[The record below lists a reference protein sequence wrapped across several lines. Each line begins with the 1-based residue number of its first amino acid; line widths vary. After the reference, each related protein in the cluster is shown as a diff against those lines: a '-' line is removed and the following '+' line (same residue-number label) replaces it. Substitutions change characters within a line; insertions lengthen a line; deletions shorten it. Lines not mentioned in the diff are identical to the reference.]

1 MVSAGGVE
9 ASRVT
14 PADFNYDSN
23 LSFFLIF
30 PFSHVL
36 GSEMQEPYAIAVLLQ
51 NDLVLI
57 DLLTPG
63 FPCFESPYPMDIHE
77 SPVTCC
83 TYLADCPSDLVPAFY
98 MVGLNPNARKAGQSE
113 RQWPV
118 SGGEWSPASC
128 SYFEIIIT
136 GHQDGSIKFW
146 DSSAGTLQV
155 LYKLKTA
162 KIFERPRARS
172 LDGSDDDPLAVQIIS
187 LCAESRRLCIA
198 GASGHVILFK
208 FRKVESV
215 SEYLVSVAVHPF
227 TRLLTMTSSRNRS
240 LQVLEI
246 PIFYENFDEAE
257 GSPECEF
264 VPRSLAKQPES
275 VDGDRKVSTRYAC
288 KLSTSQKNVPTLSSN
303 ENCCCHRVHQIS

>member
-1 MVSAGGVE
+1 
-9 ASRVT
+9 
-14 PADFNYDSN
+14 
-23 LSFFLIF
+23 
-30 PFSHVL
+30 
-36 GSEMQEPYAIAVLLQ
+36 MQEPYAIAVLLQ

-57 DLLTPG
+57 DLQTPG

-98 MVGLNPNARKAGQSE
+98 MVGLNPNTRKTGQSE

-146 DSSAGTLQV
+146 DSSAGTLQI

-162 KIFERPRARS
+162 KIFERPRTRS
-172 LDGSDDDPLAVQIIS
+172 MDNTDDDPLAVQIIS
-187 LCAESRRLCIA
+187 LCAESRRLCVA

-208 FRKVESV
+208 FKKTESV
-215 SEYLVSVAVHPF
+215 SEFLVSV
-227 TRLLTMTSSRNRS
+227 RLPESANQSHIYCTNCALITVS
-240 LQVLEI
+240 LRFQVLEI
-246 PIFYENFDEAE
+246 PIFYEDFNDAE

-264 VPRSLAKQPES
+264 VPRTLAKQPDAS
-275 VDGDRKVSTRYAC
+275 DDRKVS
-288 KLSTSQKNVPTLSSN
+288 V
-303 ENCCCHRVHQIS
+303 VG

>member
-1 MVSAGGVE
+1 MKCNKQ
-9 ASRVT
+9 T
-14 PADFNYDSN
+14 FNSTNIFLCYFLFSLSLLN
-23 LSFFLIF
+23 PLSLSLSFCL
-30 PFSHVL
+30 SDL
-36 GSEMQEPYAIAVLLQ
+36 MMRNTEMQEPYAIAVLLQ

-98 MVGLNPNARKAGQSE
+98 MVGLNPNTRKTGQSE
-113 RQWPV
+113 RQWPI

-146 DSSAGTLQV
+146 DSSAGTLQI

-162 KIFERPRARS
+162 KIFERPRTRS
-172 LDGSDDDPLAVQIIS
+172 LDGNDEDPLAVQIIS
-187 LCAESRRLCIA
+187 LCAESRRLCVA

-208 FRKVESV
+208 FKKTESV
-215 SEYLVSVAVHPF
+215 SENLVSGHFFRWFLPSFLSIAHNVIN
-227 TRLLTMTSSRNRS
+227 LTFALFPNR
-240 LQVLEI
+240 
-246 PIFYENFDEAE
+246 F
-257 GSPECEF
+257 
-264 VPRSLAKQPES
+264 
-275 VDGDRKVSTRYAC
+275 
-288 KLSTSQKNVPTLSSN
+288 
-303 ENCCCHRVHQIS
+303 

>member
-1 MVSAGGVE
+1 
-9 ASRVT
+9 
-14 PADFNYDSN
+14 
-23 LSFFLIF
+23 
-30 PFSHVL
+30 
-36 GSEMQEPYAIAVLLQ
+36 MQEPYAIAVLLQ

-98 MVGLNPNARKAGQSE
+98 MVGLNPNNRKTGQSE

-146 DSSAGTLQV
+146 DSSAGTLQI
-155 LYKLKTA
+155 LYKLKTG
-162 KIFERPRARS
+162 KIFERPRTRS
-172 LDGSDDDPLAVQIIS
+172 LDGSDDDPLAVQMIS
-187 LCAESRRLCIA
+187 LCAESRRLCVA

-208 FRKVESV
+208 FRKAESV
-215 SEYLVSVAVHPF
+215 SEFLVSN
-227 TRLLTMTSSRNRS
+227 L
-240 LQVLEI
+240 VLI
-246 PIFYENFDEAE
+246 AICGF
-257 GSPECEF
+257 
-264 VPRSLAKQPES
+264 
-275 VDGDRKVSTRYAC
+275 
-288 KLSTSQKNVPTLSSN
+288 SN
-303 ENCCCHRVHQIS
+303 

>member
-1 MVSAGGVE
+1 
-9 ASRVT
+9 
-14 PADFNYDSN
+14 
-23 LSFFLIF
+23 
-30 PFSHVL
+30 
-36 GSEMQEPYAIAVLLQ
+36 MQEPYAIAVLLQ

-98 MVGLNPNARKAGQSE
+98 MVGLSPTNRKAGQSD
-113 RQWPV
+113 RQWPIC
-118 SGGEWSPASC
+118 GGEWSPSSC

-162 KIFERPRARS
+162 KIFDRTRARS
-172 LDGSDDDPLAVQIIS
+172 IDGNDDDPLAIQMIT
-187 LCAESRRLCIA
+187 LCAESRRLCVA

-208 FRKVESV
+208 FRKTESV
-215 SEYLVSVAVHPF
+215 SEYIVSGPYIHLFLLIIFFGHKIHSFISIMVHRGPIW
-227 TRLLTMTSSRNRS
+227 TTM
-240 LQVLEI
+240 
-246 PIFYENFDEAE
+246 D
-257 GSPECEF
+257 
-264 VPRSLAKQPES
+264 
-275 VDGDRKVSTRYAC
+275 
-288 KLSTSQKNVPTLSSN
+288 
-303 ENCCCHRVHQIS
+303 

>member
-1 MVSAGGVE
+1 MEHPVV
-9 ASRVT
+9 
-14 PADFNYDSN
+14 DFITICESPWP
-23 LSFFLIF
+23 SGMFFFLSNASF
-30 PFSHVL
+30 AMYRRWMLFYFSVT
-36 GSEMQEPYAIAVLLQ
+36 EMQEPYAIAVLLQ

-98 MVGLNPNARKAGQSE
+98 MVGLNPNNRKTGQSE
-113 RQWPV
+113 RPWPV

-146 DSSAGTLQV
+146 DSSAGTLQI

-162 KIFERPRARS
+162 KIFERPRTRS
-172 LDGSDDDPLAVQIIS
+172 MDGSDDDPLAVQMIS
-187 LCAESRRLCIA
+187 LCAESRRLCVA

-208 FRKVESV
+208 FRKAESV
-215 SEYLVSVAVHPF
+215 SEFLVSLLLLMALREQRFIALLHWPF
-227 TRLLTMTSSRNRS
+227 SGSRNSNILR
-240 LQVLEI
+240 
-246 PIFYENFDEAE
+246 
-257 GSPECEF
+257 EF
-264 VPRSLAKQPES
+264 RWS
-275 VDGDRKVSTRYAC
+275 RR
-288 KLSTSQKNVPTLSSN
+288 
-303 ENCCCHRVHQIS
+303 